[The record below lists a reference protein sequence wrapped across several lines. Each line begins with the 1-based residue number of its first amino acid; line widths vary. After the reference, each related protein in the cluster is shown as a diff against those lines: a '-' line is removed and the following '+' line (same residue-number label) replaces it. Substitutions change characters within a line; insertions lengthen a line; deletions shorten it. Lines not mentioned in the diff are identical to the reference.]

1 MKKQIVIAGAVL
13 FCSFVFGTVEGV
25 AQQIF
30 NQFRQPV
37 LVTGK
42 PYRDLNDC
50 GGITK
55 NIIPATSFTLPPTG
69 IVNRDDGY
77 SRINF
82 PGGLRFSY
90 AGVQYNNVFVSVNG
104 FLTFDGTKL
113 VPAKE
118 SAGLF
123 TNSASYPDNVIAP
136 FWGDHYYRTPGADVN
151 NGYMPS
157 EISWALDYDRDE
169 NCEVIDS
176 TRPCLIVQWRN
187 LNINDASVNSSV
199 GNFQARLYF
208 SNADSNWQGDIEFA
222 YGQVGGNPN
231 TSNNVVVTRGATVGI
246 KGNSGFPGFISD
258 FWNGLLWAP
267 AADANRRTDSTTR
280 WQPSD
285 GRSDAVIRFGAI
297 LYFTFDNWGFG
308 DVDLSG
314 GKGERHENMTQNRR
328 VTTNDART
336 ILRSIVTG
344 VKLDS
349 VWKRPAYQG
358 DVNHSGRFYYTRLN
372 RDFTADSLDPVSG
385 QIVIW
390 RRTID
395 VDQFTG
401 AQVLRVLNEGQGLYG
416 VGGRAPDVSA
426 LNQIYYEV
434 TEYDAALIMRYLS
447 GRLPY
452 LPWVYDN
459 DTTGPDFGK
468 VGSDVVADN
477 VLFGA
482 PASIGNGL
490 VQIPVY
496 VNAAHN
502 GAFGVRFSSNASIV
516 GVSPVT
522 MDNAT
527 VGADFSNHTA
537 VLIGN
542 GTFAANNPIAFVTVK
557 EQDAIEMSNLRF
569 NEQDRGS
576 ISLKGLEQ
584 AAFTVTSFPNPM
596 TTEASVAVNVP
607 TSSMVTVKVFD
618 VFGNEVQ
625 TIFADQAQAGLLNTV
640 WNGTNAAGLP
650 VAPGAYFVR
659 VVGEG
664 FSASTKVTV
673 AR

>member
-1 MKKQIVIAGAVL
+1 MKKQIVIAVAVL
-13 FCSFVFGTVEGV
+13 LCSFVFGTVEGV

-55 NIIPATSFTLPPTG
+55 NVIPATSFTLPPTG
-69 IVNRDDGY
+69 VVNRDDGY
-77 SRINF
+77 ARINF
-82 PGGLRFSY
+82 PSGLRFSF
-90 AGVQYNNVFVSVNG
+90 GGGQYTSVFVSVNG

-123 TNSASYPDNVIAP
+123 TKTASYPDNVVAP
-136 FWGDHYYRTPGADVN
+136 FWGDHFYRTAGADVS

-157 EISWALDYDRDE
+157 EISWALDYDRD
-169 NCEVIDS
+169 NDCNVIDS
-176 TRPCLIVQWRN
+176 SRRCLIVQWRN
-187 LNINDASVNSSV
+187 LNINNSSINSSV

-208 SNADSNWQGDIEFA
+208 SNAESNWQGDVEFA

-246 KGNSGFPGFISD
+246 KGNSGFPGFRSD

-267 AADANRRTDSTTR
+267 AADANSRTDSTTR

-285 GRSDAVIRFGAI
+285 GRSDATIRFSAI
-297 LYFTFDNWGFG
+297 LYFTFDNWGYG

-314 GKGERHENMTQNRR
+314 GKNERHENMDQNRR
-328 VTTNDART
+328 VTANDARV
-336 ILRSIVTG
+336 IMRSIVTN
-344 VKLDS
+344 VPLDS

-358 DVNHSGRFYYTRLN
+358 DVNHSGRYYYSRLN
-372 RDFTADSLDPVSG
+372 RAFTADSLHPVTG

-401 AQVLRVLNEGQGLYG
+401 RQVLRVLNEGQGLYG

-468 VGSDVVADN
+468 VSDDVVADN
-477 VLFGA
+477 VVFGA
-482 PASIGNGL
+482 ATSIGNGL
-490 VQIPVY
+490 VQIPVFL
-496 VNAAHN
+496 NAAHT
-502 GAFGVRFSSNASIV
+502 GAFGVRFSSNANIV
-516 GVSPVT
+516 GVSSVNL
-522 MDNAT
+522 DNAT
-527 VGADFSNHTA
+527 VGADYSNHTA
-537 VLIGN
+537 VVVGN
-542 GTFAANNPIAFVTVK
+542 GSFAANTPVAFITVK
-557 EQDAIEMSNLRF
+557 EQDAIELSNIRF
-569 NEQDRGS
+569 NEMNRGS
-576 ISLKGLEQ
+576 LKVQGLEN
-584 AAFTVTSFPNPM
+584 AAFTVSTYPNPAVS
-596 TTEASVAVNVP
+596 EASVAVNVP
-607 TSSMVTVKVFD
+607 TSSTVTVKVYD
-618 VFGNEVQ
+618 IFGSEIK
-625 TIFADQAQAGLLNTV
+625 TIYAEEAQAGLLTTV
-640 WNGTNAAGLP
+640 WNGTNAAGVP
-650 VAPGAYFVR
+650 VAPGTYVVR
-659 VVGEG
+659 VVGDG
-664 FSASTKVTV
+664 FSASSKITI